1 MATPRNA
8 DYIKDYNRRTF
19 LRILRTAPTTRASI
33 VKATGLSRTA
43 VSLIADELLDEGF
56 IEEMDGAPEN
66 ARKKKNSSYLRMRE
80 GHNFAVGAY
89 LNRDGCTAGIVDICG
104 EVAAKRRLHLS
115 GFRASEKLD
124 PLADAVNDM
133 IRESGIAPE
142 RITGLGLS
150 APGPLDEKKRADTEP
165 AAL

>member
-19 LRILRTAPTTRASI
+19 LHILRAAPTTRSSI

-80 GHNFAVGAY
+80 GRSFAVGAY
-89 LNRDGCTAGIVDICG
+89 LNRDGCTALGSRTS
-104 EVAAKRRLHLS
+104 RR
-115 GFRASEKLD
+115 
-124 PLADAVNDM
+124 
-133 IRESGIAPE
+133 
-142 RITGLGLS
+142 
-150 APGPLDEKKRADTEP
+150 KKRTDTES